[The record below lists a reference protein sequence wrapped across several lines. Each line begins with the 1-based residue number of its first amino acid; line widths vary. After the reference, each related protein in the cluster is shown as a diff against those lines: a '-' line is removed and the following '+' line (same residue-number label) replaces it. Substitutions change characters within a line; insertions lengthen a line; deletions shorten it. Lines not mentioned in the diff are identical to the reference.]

1 MILILGR
8 FGFLAMLACALALC
22 AGGQTDRNEQAARY
36 AAAGQQAMMHAD
48 YAAAEQN
55 FEAIAKLEPNI
66 AEVHATL
73 AAICFKRREFDRAIR
88 EIHIAQRLKP
98 GLPKLDSLLGV
109 ALSEQGHFAE
119 ALPYLKKG
127 FQEHGD
133 PAVQRM
139 SGLELLRAESQLGKD
154 ADAVETALELNRLY
168 PNDPEVLYHTGRVYG
183 NYAWETMEKLH
194 NTAPNSV
201 WMLQAQG
208 EANESAKNW
217 DGAIT
222 AFQHVIALDPQRPG
236 IHYQLGRVYLGRYRE
251 TQSAADKDAATHA
264 FEAELNID
272 PGSGDAAYE
281 LGNIEQES
289 GDLDAASKQFT
300 QVLKRYPDFEEAL
313 VGLGGI
319 DLTMH
324 KPAEAVPL
332 LEHASRLRPDDEV
345 AWWRL
350 SQAERAVGNQA
361 GQREALAKFE
371 KLHNAASAS
380 SQLPGSSDAVTP
392 QKLNPQ
398 ADSR

>member
-1 MILILGR
+1 MRIRGRLGW
-8 FGFLAMLACALALC
+8 LAVLAFALTAV
-22 AGGQTDRNEQAARY
+22 AQNRRDNEAAHFATTGQRAM
-36 AAAGQQAMMHAD
+36 QQGD
-48 YAAAEQN
+48 YATAEQN
-55 FEAIAKLEPNI
+55 FEALAKLEPNV

-73 AAICFKRREFDRAIR
+73 AAICFKRREFDRTIR
-88 EIHIAQRLKP
+88 EIHTAQRLKP
-98 GLPKLDSLLGV
+98 GLPRLDSLLGV
-109 ALSEQGHFAE
+109 ALAEEGRFAE
-119 ALPYLKKG
+119 SLPHLEKG
-127 FQEHGD
+127 FRDSGD
-133 PAVQRM
+133 RAVQRM
-139 SGLELLRAESQLGKD
+139 CGLELLRAQSQMGKD
-154 ADAVETALELNRLY
+154 EDAVETALQLNRLY

-183 NYAWETMEKLH
+183 NFAWETMEKLH
-194 NTAPNSV
+194 DTAPNSV

-251 TQSAADKDAATHA
+251 TQSAADKDAATQA
-264 FEAELNID
+264 FEAELSID
-272 PGSGDAAYE
+272 PSNGDAAYE
-281 LGNIEQES
+281 LGNMEAES
-289 GDLDAASKQFT
+289 GNLDAASKQFA

-319 DLTMH
+319 DLAMH

-332 LEHASRLRPDDEV
+332 LEHASRLRPNDEV

-380 SQLPGSSDAVTP
+380 SQLPGSNDAITP
-392 QKLNPQ
+392 QRLNPQ
-398 ADSR
+398 DGPQ